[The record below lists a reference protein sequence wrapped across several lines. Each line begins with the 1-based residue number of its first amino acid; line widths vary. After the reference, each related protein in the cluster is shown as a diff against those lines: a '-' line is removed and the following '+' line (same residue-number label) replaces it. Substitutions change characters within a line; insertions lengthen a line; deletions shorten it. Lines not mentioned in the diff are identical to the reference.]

1 MNIIIRSDSN
11 IYKSKLCVYTILLL
25 TGRSIM
31 LLWVIIA
38 ISVLQWADVHGAPT
52 LSCRV
57 SSSFSGYLRNASKS
71 ASISATQVL
80 QHALELHTGP
90 EPKRERFGSAEERAY
105 HALLAA
111 TGKEDTPANNESF
124 TEALDEIKQA
134 VYTACFIEGITE
146 EDLQN
151 VLQDLEVAYIKTEI
165 HDLRKAY
172 GSILCLKSKASR
184 ERRQDI
190 DEVYRNITA
199 NYFGNLFFPATYSVG
214 FAIDDTGSMGAE
226 IEAVKCLVRAFIKGL
241 RTGPAQYILGTFN
254 DPGMSLYND

>member
-1 MNIIIRSDSN
+1 
-11 IYKSKLCVYTILLL
+11 
-25 TGRSIM
+25 M
-31 LLWVIIA
+31 LLWVIVA

-57 SSSFSGYLRNASKS
+57 SSSFSGYLQNASKS

-80 QHALELHTGP
+80 QHALVLRTRS
-90 EPKRERFGSAEERAY
+90 EPKSERYGSAEERAY

-124 TEALDEIKQA
+124 TEALDEIQQA

-146 EDLQN
+146 RDLPN
-151 VLQDLEVAYIKTEI
+151 VLQDLEAAYRKREI

-184 ERRQDI
+184 KRRQNI
-190 DEVYRNITA
+190 DQVYNNISA
-199 NYFGNLFFPATYSVG
+199 NFVGSLFFDATYSVG
-214 FAIDDTGSMGAE
+214 FAIDDTGSMGDE
-226 IEAVKCLVRAFIKGL
+226 IEAVKCLVRAFIKGF
-241 RTGPAQYILGTFN
+241 RNGPAQYILGTFN